1 MNKFIESMQK
11 FLLPLANKMNRNRYI
26 RAMRDGFVLSLPYTM
41 VGSILTSLISMP
53 FLADVISEQTLTIVK
68 TFVSPTSVF
77 SNNIIAIFVVIGI
90 AYSLANHYKINP
102 LHTTVVS
109 LVVYLMT
116 LPISVTTQAG
126 EVVLNVIPMSEL
138 GAKAIFTGIFI
149 AFTTTEIYRW
159 AITHKLTIKLPDSVP
174 GSIQD
179 SFTSFIPAGFAM
191 FYGAVLRAVF
201 AATSFETL
209 TGFIFKM
216 FQQPL
221 SLLGNSVP
229 ASLFAGVLNNIFWF
243 FGLHGQTMVGS
254 VFSPFWNAASAENIA
269 ALEAGLVL
277 PNLISKSFV
286 NTFMNYG
293 YWISIPLL
301 LALFF
306 YKKKRKDWAEVA
318 KISLIPGLFNIYEP
332 LMFGLPLV
340 LNPFMLIPMIL
351 TPLISGIS
359 AYLATVA
366 GIIPY
371 CTGVALPITTPMI
384 LAGMLSTNSITGG
397 LLQLI
402 LIPLL
407 AAMWYLFLSIQDR
420 SERASG
426 LYHEEE

>member
-1 MNKFIESMQK
+1 
-11 FLLPLANKMNRNRYI
+11 
-26 RAMRDGFVLSLPYTM
+26 
-41 VGSILTSLISMP
+41 
-53 FLADVISEQTLTIVK
+53 
-68 TFVSPTSVF
+68 
-77 SNNIIAIFVVIGI
+77 
-90 AYSLANHYKINP
+90 
-102 LHTTVVS
+102 
-109 LVVYLMT
+109 
-116 LPISVTTQAG
+116 
-126 EVVLNVIPMSEL
+126 
-138 GAKAIFTGIFI
+138 
-149 AFTTTEIYRW
+149 
-159 AITHKLTIKLPDSVP
+159 
-174 GSIQD
+174 
-179 SFTSFIPAGFAM
+179 
-191 FYGAVLRAVF
+191 
-201 AATSFETL
+201 
-209 TGFIFKM
+209 
-216 FQQPL
+216 
-221 SLLGNSVP
+221 
-229 ASLFAGVLNNIFWF
+229 
-243 FGLHGQTMVGS
+243 
-254 VFSPFWNAASAENIA
+254 
-269 ALEAGLVL
+269 
-277 PNLISKSFV
+277 
-286 NTFMNYG
+286 MNYG

-397 LLQLI
+397 LLQLL